1 MWYGLAA
8 DLIVAAHVAYV
19 AFVTL
24 GLVCIVVG
32 GWRGWRWV
40 RNRWFRLAHMLAIGT
55 VAVEALAG
63 WPCPLTE
70 WERDLRIA
78 GGQPV
83 SGDTFIG
90 RLLHGLIFYDL
101 PPAAF
106 TAAYVSFAFLVLLT
120 LIVVP
125 PVWKN
130 SQPRADDRATVR

>member
-1 MWYGLAA
+1 MWYGVAA
-8 DLIVAAHVAYV
+8 DLIVAVHVAYV

-32 GWRGWRWV
+32 RIRRWHWV
-40 RNRWFRLAHMLAIGT
+40 RNRWFRLAHMIAICT
-55 VAVEALAG
+55 VAIEAVAG

-78 GGQPV
+78 AGQPV
-83 SGDTFIG
+83 SGETFIG

-101 PPAAF
+101 PTAAF

-120 LIVVP
+120 LFAFP
-125 PVWKN
+125 PNWKKRRPE
-130 SQPRADDRATVR
+130 STTGR